1 MSMVNFLYKGTE
13 TMIQCQKNEKMREI
27 CNKFGNKVKE
37 IDIKNIYFMYNG
49 NIIDLELEY
58 KDIINE
64 IDKTKNKIN
73 VLVEEYKKEEL
84 NKNEILSKE
93 IICPECKE
101 NILIEIDDYKINLK
115 GCKNGHKFENI
126 LINEFEKKQMID
138 ISKIICEECK
148 INNKSNTYNNEMYKC
163 ITCRKIICPLCR
175 IKHNDENHKIIKYEL
190 KAYICNEHNQTFTRF
205 CQKCNNN
212 ICLKCE
218 KEHKNHNSISLR
230 NNAR

>member
-1 MSMVNFLYKGTE
+1 MSIVNFLYKGTE
-13 TMIQCQKNEKMREI
+13 TMVQCQENEKMREI

-64 IDKTKNKIN
+64 IDKTKDKIN

-101 NILIEIDDYKINLK
+101 NILIEIKNYKINLK

-148 INNKSNTYNNEMYKC
+148 INNKSNTYNNEIYKC
-163 ITCRKIICPLCR
+163 ITCGKIICPLCR
-175 IKHNDENHKIIKYEL
+175 SKHDKNHKIINYEL
-190 KAYICNEHNQTFTRF
+190 KDYICNEHNRSFTRY
-205 CQKCNNN
+205 CEKCNNN
-212 ICLKCE
+212 FMCKI
-218 KEHKNHNSISLR
+218 
-230 NNAR
+230 